1 MRAKDGAKAPAG
13 SRRRHLEQNEL
24 RELRRQPG
32 QQWLQPLLLY
42 LCTSLVFLCP
52 ALLSSVALETEFQ
65 GPFTA
70 WLQATTLLHAD
81 GEPAEGAPTLS
92 SGRTSPGLP

>member
-1 MRAKDGAKAPAG
+1 MTQKRQQGAAAATWNRMSSG
-13 SRRRHLEQNEL
+13 NCSVNT
-24 RELRRQPG
+24 G
-32 QQWLQPLLLY
+32 QQWLQLLLLY
-42 LCTSLVFLCP
+42 LYTSLVFLCP

-92 SGRTSPGLP
+92 SGCTSPGLP